1 MTGNMRNQTFFM
13 TGLNMRVALLALPG
27 SMRSALAG
35 LADMFWLANQVV
47 RMNPTVNP
55 ELSRDVPLFD
65 VRTITADGQPV
76 RDVQGR
82 SIESDGAFS
91 GPDTFG
97 VIIASGMQ
105 LDEHRFPVDRAAVS
119 NAAEWLKVKYLK

>member
-1 MTGNMRNQTFFM
+1 M

-76 RDVQGR
+76 RDCLLYTSSR
-82 SIESDGAFS
+82 
-91 GPDTFG
+91 
-97 VIIASGMQ
+97 
-105 LDEHRFPVDRAAVS
+105 RKAAIFLS
-119 NAAEWLKVKYLK
+119 AMRER